1 MAQMEP
7 HTDKAETSAL
17 LELFPP
23 EFTAMGKER
32 LEALTAIQTE
42 QLETLQEMNRSW
54 FERMQLKAMLA
65 SEFTYKLMAAH
76 TLTELAMAYQQWAG
90 RRMMMAAEDGKC
102 ILAEGQKL
110 AATGARLFS
119 TGWLSNG
126 HGGSA

>member
-23 EFTAMGKER
+23 EFIAMGKER

-42 QLETLQEMNRSW
+42 QLETLQEMKRSW

-76 TLTELAMAYQQWAG
+76 TLTEFAMACQQWTG

-102 ILAEGQKL
+102 ILADGQKL

-119 TGWLSNG
+119 TSWPSNG